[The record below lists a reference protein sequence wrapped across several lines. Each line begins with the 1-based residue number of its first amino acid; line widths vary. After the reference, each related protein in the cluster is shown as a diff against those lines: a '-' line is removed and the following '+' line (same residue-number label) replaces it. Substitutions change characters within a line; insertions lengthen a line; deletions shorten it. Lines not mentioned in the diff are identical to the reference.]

1 MTFSAA
7 GGRLTASPD
16 GRFLTRDWV
25 ALLAIC
31 LLAVA
36 IRASVMALLPSILHP
51 DERMWLEAADRLVNH
66 KGLLTWDFQVGER
79 SWLWPGL
86 IAGFMAI
93 GQLFGSPPDAALG
106 GVSAL
111 ICIVSL
117 APVICGFLWGR
128 NVAGFT
134 GAVTTGLLNAVWFE
148 LVYFYTHPLSESFA
162 SAALVAGLY
171 LIYPGRNVWSE
182 RQMFIGAAA
191 LGLAAVLRPQLVPV
205 IAVAVVAVG
214 GIRLRS
220 HYPALLG
227 GLALSIVLSG
237 LLDWI
242 TWGWP
247 FHATLLYVYYSAKV
261 SSAAGLNPFYSYFGW
276 EGVAWGLFGVVI
288 VLCALYGAIRLPLL
302 LWVAALIFII
312 HSAFSHKEYR
322 YISPA
327 LPLIMTLAGVG
338 SAMVAEQL
346 ASRLGQP
353 WVRRALLVAVPL
365 GWTVASVALAA
376 SPNRRWFW
384 VRSRGSILAMQ
395 AINAD
400 KEACGVGIYP
410 GSMWWRAAGYSG
422 LRPGLP
428 LFNAGETASPIAPN
442 AYNYVISLQ
451 QRSRELQHPV
461 DLSADFAGLGYQQI
475 QCWTD
480 PYDRTMLPERMCL
493 WHRPGTCNSASAKP
507 LTPDVG
513 EAFEELTR

>member
-1 MTFSAA
+1 M
-7 GGRLTASPD
+7 
-16 GRFLTRDWV
+16 
-25 ALLAIC
+25 
-31 LLAVA
+31 
-36 IRASVMALLPSILHP
+36 
-51 DERMWLEAADRLVNH
+51 
-66 KGLLTWDFQVGER
+66 
-79 SWLWPGL
+79 
-86 IAGFMAI
+86 
-93 GQLFGSPPDAALG
+93 
-106 GVSAL
+106 
-111 ICIVSL
+111 
-117 APVICGFLWGR
+117 
-128 NVAGFT
+128 
-134 GAVTTGLLNAVWFE
+134 
-148 LVYFYTHPLSESFA
+148 
-162 SAALVAGLY
+162 
-171 LIYPGRNVWSE
+171 
-182 RQMFIGAAA
+182 
-191 LGLAAVLRPQLVPV
+191 
-205 IAVAVVAVG
+205 
-214 GIRLRS
+214 
-220 HYPALLG
+220 
-227 GLALSIVLSG
+227 
-237 LLDWI
+237 
-242 TWGWP
+242 
-247 FHATLLYVYYSAKV
+247 

-288 VLCALYGAIRLPLL
+288 VLCALYGAMRLPLL

-338 SAMVAEQL
+338 STMVAEQL
-346 ASRLGQP
+346 AIRLGQP

-395 AINAD
+395 AVNAD

-410 GSMWWRAAGYSG
+410 GNMWWRAAGYSG
-422 LRPGLP
+422 LRPGVP
-428 LFNAGETASPIAPN
+428 LFNAGETANPIAPN

-493 WHRPGTCNSASAKP
+493 WRRPGTCDSASAKP